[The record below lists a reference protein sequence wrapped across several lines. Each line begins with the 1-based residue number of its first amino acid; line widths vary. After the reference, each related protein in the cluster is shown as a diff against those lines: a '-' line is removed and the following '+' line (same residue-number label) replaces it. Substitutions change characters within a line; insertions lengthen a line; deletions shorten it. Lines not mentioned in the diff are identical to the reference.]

1 MENSFAM
8 KNKTT
13 KALNRRTFLRTSSVA
28 LTGITIIP
36 RNVLGGSGNIAPS
49 DKLTVAYIGC
59 GARGL
64 AELIELVPNSET
76 QIVAVCDPENYAENY
91 LEFVNKSM
99 VNSIR
104 KILEKPGWGGS
115 IKGCPGGRTIGQEIV
130 NTYYA
135 KTRSQE
141 SYKGCKSYADFR
153 ELLEKE
159 HDVDAVKIMTTDH
172 LHATIAISAMKKG
185 KHVVMHKPLGN
196 RVYESRLVVETAQKT
211 GVQTHLLAYLN
222 GPNLKVKE
230 MLYNGAIGT
239 LREIHNWTD
248 RAFWPTYHSVPT
260 ERPPLPKDF
269 SWDLY
274 LGPATDRP
282 YHPHYTHGVFRGWYD
297 FGAGAI
303 ADMGFYSL
311 WPIFNI
317 LDLPVPASI
326 EAITSTDSVI
336 NDQISVIKENDFSFP
351 NSSQVRFRFPDFGN
365 NVPKTLYWYDGGMKP
380 YTPGLLESEG
390 KEMPAT
396 GTMYVGDLGII
407 LGDKIYPEKRR
418 NEYFEGKEPSQAR
431 HGGSG
436 DSLWINAFKGGN
448 PSPGNFINA
457 ANCGETICLAGAAIR
472 YARKNFKTIFTE
484 HTTPVL
490 KYDTQN
496 MRFTNVP
503 EANKYLVREYRKGWE
518 L

>member
-1 MENSFAM
+1 MTR
-8 KNKTT
+8 KNT
-13 KALNRRTFLRTSSVA
+13 KILNRRAFLRSSSLA
-28 LTGITIIP
+28 LTGITIVP
-36 RNVLGGSGNIAPS
+36 GNVLGGSGNIAAS

-64 AELIELVPNSET
+64 AELIELVSISQV

-91 LEFVNKSM
+91 LEFVNKTM
-99 VNSIR
+99 LNSIR
-104 KILEKPGWGGS
+104 KILEKPGLGET
-115 IKGCPGGRTIGQEIV
+115 IRGCPGGRAIGQEIV
-130 NTYYA
+130 NTYYS
-135 KTRSQE
+135 KNRSRE
-141 SYKGCKSYADFR
+141 SYNGCKSYADFR

-159 HDVDAVKIMTTDH
+159 QDVDAVKIMTPDH

-196 RVYESRLVVETAQKT
+196 RVYESRLVVETAQKA

-230 MLYNGAIGT
+230 MLNNGAVGT
-239 LREIHNWTD
+239 LREVHNWTD
-248 RAFWPTYHSVPT
+248 RAFWPTYHSIPT

-269 SWDLY
+269 NWDLY
-274 LGPATDRP
+274 LGPAIDRP
-282 YHPHYTHGVFRGWYD
+282 YHPYYTHGVFRGWYD

-311 WPIFNI
+311 WPIFNF

-326 EAITSTDSVI
+326 EALTSTNSII
-336 NDQISVIKENDFSFP
+336 NNQISVVKENDFSFP
-351 NSSQVRFRFPDFGN
+351 NASQVRFKFPNIGN
-365 NVPKTLYWYDGGMKP
+365 KTPITLYWYDGGMKP
-380 YTPGLLESEG
+380 YTPDLLESEG

-407 LGDKIYPEKRR
+407 IGDKIYPEKKR
-418 NEYFEGKEPSQAR
+418 NEYAEGRETTQA
-431 HGGSG
+431 SPAVSA
-436 DSLWINAFKGGN
+436 DDLWISAFKGGN
-448 PSPGNFINA
+448 SSPGNFMNA

-472 YARKNFKTIFTE
+472 YARSNFKTIFTE

-490 KYDTQN
+490 KYDEQN
-496 MRFTNVP
+496 MRFINVP